1 MKNSKLKKLY
11 DFRQI
16 EVPAKLLEIPLQEKQ
31 IRQELAGV
39 CERFIGIEEVAD
51 EVKAGDIITIILAAE
66 QKDEEEILYVNV
78 GKNFHGKDWE
88 EKLLGLQPGAEVFLQ
103 RGGKTRKGKISQIK
117 RRIYPPLSDLLIQRM
132 GIENVHTVKDYQE
145 FLENKLIEEKKQEKQ
160 EILTDYV
167 EKETIKRT
175 EFEDITKETEE
186 FYTRG
191 RKNFEKIA
199 QQRHISYQDL
209 IKTVTPKQLKT
220 LEEQEKYIRSQQVYA
235 LKANLIGEYFAKNT
249 KLILNQ
255 STYEI
260 LKKEYLKQGIDPQ
273 TIEES
278 FSYEEY
284 ISQSLR
290 DCFRDQINLFFE
302 DKFKVVRA

>member
-39 CERFIGIEEVAD
+39 CERFIEIEEVAD

-117 RRIYPPLSDLLIQRM
+117 RRIYPALSDLLIQRM

-145 FLENKLIEEKKQEKQ
+145 FLENKLLERKKYDQNNILINYVTKETAKQSEFEDLTEEAEKAFAEKKRIWEKSAQRRKMPYQELLSTMTPKYLKTVEKQ
-160 EILTDYV
+160 EEYLLDQQ
-167 EKETIKRT
+167 KKTI
-175 EFEDITKETEE
+175 E
-186 FYTRG
+186 
-191 RKNFEKIA
+191 
-199 QQRHISYQDL
+199 L
-209 IKTVTPKQLKT
+209 M
-220 LEEQEKYIRSQQVYA
+220 
-235 LKANLIGEYFAKNT
+235 LIGEYFAEQRGIVFNR
-249 KLILNQ
+249 
-255 STYEI
+255 STYENDMKMYLEQGTDPVFI
-260 LKKEYLKQGIDPQ
+260 EENLPYQEYLFQ
-273 TIEES
+273 S
-278 FSYEEY
+278 F
-284 ISQSLR
+284 IS
-290 DCFRDQINLFFE
+290 CFRNEIHSFYQ
-302 DKFKVVRA
+302 DKFKVVRI